1 MGGQRMIY
9 SRLRYYITCDK
20 CGKTIETNA
29 ADEHIAAETA
39 IRKGW
44 TSELIYPTFRDMLIL
59 CPKCKEG
66 KNEISNLRV

>member
-1 MGGQRMIY
+1 MIY
-9 SRLRYYITCDK
+9 SRPRYYITCDK

-39 IRKGW
+39 IREGW
-44 TSELIYPTFRDMLIL
+44 TSEIIHPTYPRYVNL

-66 KNEISNLRV
+66 KK